1 MEISDHC
8 SYTALPPVSNT
19 SNLKPD
25 NLYTNGSLLTF
36 SQQGKGL
43 NGDMNV
49 NGLAA
54 VSPTST
60 SGTESTNLLH
70 VQHPNV
76 AYDYLW
82 NDTRYPSV
90 NSANPKD
97 NQLVPQLHSIGPYQ
111 LNGGVDAIQPASPR
125 SGTFRDP
132 EAWGKGACNS
142 MELGFPSPELYDSFH
157 DESFGP
163 MQNGPTDYYSTPRP
177 SPMLASS
184 VQAFA
189 ESPCRTQES
198 NQLGDEC
205 VKDILPIAVGETV
218 ELESLEPSDMQTD
231 VKLCSYETTPSPS
244 PLDVA
249 IVPPPPDV
257 TSCLDDSSQLSSQ
270 LDESHLLSSEG
281 LEPFG
286 TDLSRDSVGGGLY
299 DMEET
304 DSETE
309 RASLDGTDDLS
320 ALDCT
325 DAPSFANTT
334 SFSILTEDSRNSTS
348 LFAAT
353 TASAILEES
362 VMQDDDSDLQSEA
375 DVELENDSAP
385 GLNLLLEKNF
395 QNISVEEVVDGSCSD
410 AVQETEL
417 VQADCPGNIQRRRAT
432 PEEVCFPLK
441 HGWRREVRI
450 KKGSHR
456 WQGETWYYSP
466 CGKRMKQF
474 PEVIKYLSRNPTGS
488 IRREHFS
495 FSPRMPVGDFYEE
508 CSSADGPQWVKLLS
522 EEIPSCILAITGKRG
537 RPRNTEK
544 LRAKDAP
551 RLKRGRGRPPKV
563 KAVDL
568 LNKADSKMK
577 MKLEAQEEL
586 STEDKLM
593 LRKIKRRMRRKER
606 NKRKQDE
613 KVAALKEAE
622 KQAKL
627 EKKKEKARK
636 EEEAHE
642 KKANAPEQ
650 VKVSARQ
657 VERKIQAQRRL
668 EQLAQRRLEDRRRQ
682 QLILDEMKKPTE
694 DMCLA
699 DHQPLPEFAQIP
711 GLFLPSCAF
720 SNCLAVVE
728 FLHSYGKVLGFDI
741 AKEVPSL
748 CTLQEGLFNTGD
760 SLCEVMDLL
769 IRLLRLV
776 LRDPGLPS
784 YAQSLKVLGEKISEL
799 ELNRDTVSE
808 VLRIFMEIYGADLE
822 ICDSLRS
829 KPFQAHPPETK
840 AAILAFLVN
849 ELNGS
854 ATIIGEID
862 KTIENMSK
870 QRRNKWIIEGRLR
883 RLKIALAKKMGR
895 PESEI
900 TCMEEQRWRRRSRTV
915 AEEEEDDGGSG
926 MDISKSKEE
935 DCRAKRYMNE
945 DEGASLSSASVLE
958 LERQIEKLTKKQT
971 IFRKKLFHASQA
983 LRTVSLGQDR
993 YRRRYWV
1000 LPYLGGIFIEGMDG
1014 TAAEDDF
1021 SEEKEESSEPVVP
1034 KISPVKAE
1042 PTEILLPDQNMCSTR
1057 RARGRP
1063 RKLKPDSLLLPPPTH
1078 PPMHMPLQEQ
1088 LPQEQLPQEQLPQE
1102 QPLSTP
1108 PPSPP
1113 QLSRKKLKHV
1123 EKSNVV
1129 NGFFEDS
1136 SLFAQSQHD
1145 LSQSAFLSWLS
1156 QTHNGLSSSPV
1167 QTRASTPEHRET
1179 TPSPPEEILAST
1191 PTIPESEIV
1200 DHKCANEGVEKK
1212 APWFHLLPRLSCEL
1226 SLVDQTHTTSIEVP
1240 SPKPCDLSR
1249 PTPARCSSP
1258 ARESDMAS
1266 KGALAVNLPSL
1277 PPSTP
1282 IHNTRA
1288 HNPLR
1293 KLHASTKSPH
1303 SSPSRCL
1310 GPTPPKRRGRPP
1322 TKFFKQIEQKYFT
1335 QLTRQP
1341 IPRAMQI
1348 GWWWIRDSEEF
1359 EIVLKALHPRGIREK
1374 MLHKH
1379 ISKHKEYLK
1388 EVCGRPKTDPI
1399 FQFHPEAGHPVSLD
1413 ALQKWSITERAL
1425 EVDLT
1430 ILQWV
1435 EELEQRVVSS
1445 DLQLRGWLL
1454 PPLDST
1460 REDLGYY
1467 EHKVDPLE
1475 DITIKLKKEGMELW
1489 RVNTH
1494 PLDRAVQRLADLEL
1508 NIERRYLK
1516 EPLWVLSEVVTEQL
1530 VVTHSEDGEVSQTEL
1545 EYAITPRLRT
1555 WRQTVERC
1563 RSAAQL
1569 SLCVY
1574 QLDKSI
1580 AWEKSVNRVT
1590 CLVCRKGDN
1599 DELLLLCESCDRGC
1613 HTYCHRPKISEVP
1626 TEDWFCPICI
1636 SRQADGDYLWPQ
1648 SSLHRGTKRRTL
1660 PPSFMDDS
1668 SPKKT
1673 MTMRRRDN
1681 CGMGVSRYSGEGL
1694 SPSKRKRI
1702 SVRNDDNSDLAFCE
1716 IILME
1721 MESQDDAW
1729 PFLEPVN
1736 PRLVPG
1742 YRKVIKKPMDF
1753 STMREKLLTGGYS
1766 CCEEF
1771 AADAMLVFSNCQMFN
1786 EDDSEVGRAGLVMKN
1801 FYESRWEE
1809 FYRGKLQE
1817 NA

>member
-8 SYTALPPVSNT
+8 NYTALPPVSKT
-19 SNLKPD
+19 SNLKQE

-36 SQQGKGL
+36 PQQGKGL

-54 VSPTST
+54 VSPTT
-60 SGTESTNLLH
+60 TAGTESSRVH
-70 VQHPNV
+70 VQHPNL

-82 NDTRYPSV
+82 NSTQYPYV

-111 LNGGVDAIQPASPR
+111 LNGLADSLRPASPR
-125 SGTFRDP
+125 SGTVRDP
-132 EAWGKGACNS
+132 EAWEKGAHSS

-157 DESFGP
+157 DESFGS
-163 MQNGPTDYYSTPRP
+163 MQNGPTDFYTTHRP
-177 SPMLASS
+177 AVTSS
-184 VQAFA
+184 VKAFGQ
-189 ESPCRTQES
+189 SPCRKQEN
-198 NQLGDEC
+198 NQLDDEC

-218 ELESLEPSDMQTD
+218 ELESLEPSDVQTD
-231 VKLCSYETTPSPS
+231 VKLCSYETASSLS
-244 PLDVA
+244 PLDVP

-299 DMEET
+299 DMETE
-304 DSETE
+304 SETE
-309 RASLDGTDDLS
+309 RASLGGTDDLS
-320 ALDCT
+320 ILDCT

-353 TASAILEES
+353 AASSVLEES
-362 VMQDDDSDLQSEA
+362 MMQDDDFDLQSEA
-375 DVELENDSAP
+375 DGELENDRAP
-385 GLNLLLEKNF
+385 GLNLVLEKNF

-410 AVQETEL
+410 AVQEPQL
-417 VQADCPGNIQRRRAT
+417 VQAVCPSNTQRRRAT
-432 PEEVCFPLK
+432 PEDVCFPLK

-474 PEVIKYLSRNPTGS
+474 PEVIKYLSRNPTS
-488 IRREHFS
+488 SVRREHFS

-522 EEIPSCILAITGKRG
+522 EEIPSRILAITGKRG

-544 LRAKDAP
+544 LRVRDAP

-563 KAVDL
+563 KSVDL
-568 LNKADSKMK
+568 LNKADSKMM
-577 MKLEAQEEL
+577 MKLEAQEKL
-586 STEDKLM
+586 SSEDKLM

-606 NKRKQDE
+606 NKRRQDG
-613 KVAALKEAE
+613 KVAALKEVE
-622 KQAKL
+622 NQAKL
-627 EKKKEKARK
+627 EKKKAKARK
-636 EEEAHE
+636 EEEKMEIDKEDETNE
-642 KKANAPEQ
+642 KQKTNALEP

-657 VERKIQAQRRL
+657 MERKMQAQHRL
-668 EQLAQRRLEDRRRQ
+668 EELAQRRLEDRRRQ

-699 DHQPLPEFAQIP
+699 DHQPLPEFARIP
-711 GLFLPSCAF
+711 GLFLPSRAF
-720 SNCLAVVE
+720 SDCLVVVE

-741 AKEVPSL
+741 TKEVPSL
-748 CTLQEGLFNTGD
+748 CTLQEGLFNAGD
-760 SLCEVMDLL
+760 SLGEVMDLL
-769 IRLLRLV
+769 IRLVRLV

-784 YAQSLKVLGEKISEL
+784 YSQSLKILGEKISEI

-822 ICDSLRS
+822 ICNSLRS

-854 ATIIGEID
+854 ATIICEID
-862 KTIENMSK
+862 KTLENMSK

-900 TCMEEQRWRRRSRTV
+900 TCMELQRRRRRSR
-915 AEEEEDDGGSG
+915 AGGEEEEDDGGSG
-926 MDISKSKEE
+926 MDITQSKEE
-935 DCRAKRYMNE
+935 DGRAKRSMNI
-945 DEGASLSSASVLE
+945 DEGESPSSASVLE
-958 LERQIEKLTKKQT
+958 LERQMEKLIKRQT
-971 IFRKKLFHASQA
+971 FFRKKLFHASQL
-983 LRTVSLGQDR
+983 LRAVSLGQDR

-1000 LPYLGGIFIEGMDG
+1000 LPHLGGIFLEGMDG
-1014 TAAEDDF
+1014 TAAQDNL
-1021 SEEKEESSEPVVP
+1021 SEEKEEVSEPVVP
-1034 KISPVKAE
+1034 KISPLKAE
-1042 PTEILLPDQNMCSTR
+1042 PTEISVPDQTTCSSR

-1063 RKLKPDSLLLPPPTH
+1063 RKPKPESLLLPPRT
-1078 PPMHMPLQEQ
+1078 PPPIHLPQPEQ
-1088 LPQEQLPQEQLPQE
+1088 LPQER
-1102 QPLSTP
+1102 PLSYPTP
-1108 PPSPP
+1108 Q
-1113 QLSRKKLKHV
+1113 QLSSKKLKSI
-1123 EKSNVV
+1123 EKSIVV
-1129 NGFFEDS
+1129 NSTFEDS

-1156 QTHNGLSSSPV
+1156 QTHNGLANSPD
-1167 QTRASTPEHRET
+1167 QTRASTPEYLET
-1179 TPSPPEEILAST
+1179 CPCPPEEILAST
-1191 PTIPESEIV
+1191 PTIPRPEIR
-1200 DHKCANEGVEKK
+1200 DTKCANEGDKKK
-1212 APWFHLLPRLSCEL
+1212 APWFHLLPRLSCEPF
-1226 SLVDQTHTTSIEVP
+1226 LVDHAHTTSVEVP
-1240 SPKPCDLSR
+1240 SSNPLPKPCDHPH
-1249 PTPARCSSP
+1249 PTSVHCTSP
-1258 ARESDMAS
+1258 AKESDMVS
-1266 KGALAVNLPSL
+1266 RDALAENLPAL

-1293 KLHASTKSPH
+1293 KLHATMEKSLY

-1310 GPTPPKRRGRPP
+1310 GQTPPKRRGRPP

-1341 IPRAMQI
+1341 IPGAMQI
-1348 GWWWIRDSEEF
+1348 GWWWIQDSEEF
-1359 EIVLKALHPRGIREK
+1359 EIALKALHSRGIREK

-1399 FQFHPEAGHPVSLD
+1399 FQFCPEAGHPVSLD
-1413 ALQKWSITERAL
+1413 TLQKWSTTERAL
-1425 EVDLT
+1425 EVDLS

-1435 EELEQRVVSS
+1435 EDLEQRVVSS

-1460 REDLGYY
+1460 REDLEYY

-1516 EPLWVLSEVVTEQL
+1516 EPLWDLSEVVTEQL
-1530 VVTHSEDGEVSQTEL
+1530 VVTHSEDGEVNQTEL

-1574 QLDKSI
+1574 QLDRSI
-1580 AWEKSVNRVT
+1580 AWEKSVNKVT

-1636 SRQADGDYLWPQ
+1636 SRQADGDYLWSQ
-1648 SSLHRGTKRRTL
+1648 SSLNRGTKRRAVPL
-1660 PPSFMDDS
+1660 SFMDDS
-1668 SPKKT
+1668 NPKKT

-1809 FYRGKLQE
+1809 FYRGKMQE